1 MTVDLFRLRILVIS
15 VVAIVCS
22 CPAVWAVDDAQPADT
37 QIGQLESRLFEHRY
51 DGESSGGRLARLEKM
66 VFGESRD
73 GTESQR
79 LSALEAA
86 LADSQPVGQSTAD
99 SAVATAA
106 PAASQQTPDHSDE
119 SASSGSAPDQ
129 NEKASAESEAA
140 DYQNTGND
148 SVSDSNDY
156 PRITALENQI
166 LGATYKDLPVT
177 KRLEQLE
184 TKAFGK
190 PSHQADLSARTD
202 KLEKYVRNH
211 MHLRTLGDQ
220 VQPQLEEPAE
230 GSAETTMPTVQA
242 AATEPPLEAP
252 LTVKLDWMERVV
264 FGRQYEQEG
273 AVVRVERLEK
283 ALFPQEDNSSQ
294 ATLED
299 QISMLMGA
307 VELMQNGGQTTAYP
321 GAAYQYESGPIP
333 EAYPNGAYQ
342 PEPSYP
348 QQFSAADQQTDKQ
361 QTTNAPKKHPLLKS
375 IAHVLGE
382 VGGMALGAV
391 GNSGLMYGSPYG
403 YGYGYGGF
411 GMPGMWW

>member
-1 MTVDLFRLRILVIS
+1 MTVDLFGLRILVIS
-15 VVAIVCS
+15 AVAIIGSCS
-22 CPAVWAVDDAQPADT
+22 AVWAVDDAQPADT
-37 QIGQLESRLFEHRY
+37 QIGQLESRLFEHQY
-51 DGESSGGRLARLEKM
+51 DGESPGDRLARLEKM
-66 VFGESRD
+66 VFGESRE

-86 LADSQPVGQSTAD
+86 LADSQPVGQSSAD
-99 SAVATAA
+99 AAGPANA
-106 PAASQQTPDHSDE
+106 PAQPSQSPDNTNDGS
-119 SASSGSAPDQ
+119 SSGSAPGKWYQ
-129 NEKASAESEAA
+129 SPA
-140 DYQNTGND
+140 DPDFQQGGGD
-148 SVSDSNDY
+148 SVSDSKDY
-156 PRITALENQI
+156 PRITALESQI
-166 LGATYKDLPVT
+166 LGATYQDLPVT

-190 PSHQADLSARTD
+190 PSRQADLSARTD

-211 MHLRTLGDQ
+211 LHLRTFGDQ
-220 VQPQLEEPAE
+220 VETQPDEPAE
-230 GSAETTMPTVQA
+230 VGSETTMPTVQE

-252 LTVKLDWMERVV
+252 LTAKLDWMERVV
-264 FGRQYEQEG
+264 FGRSYGRDG

-283 ALFPQEDNSSQ
+283 ALFPQEDNSSE
-294 ATLED
+294 ATLEN

-307 VELMQNGGQTTAYP
+307 VELMQNGGQTRAYP
-321 GAAYQYESGPIP
+321 GAAYQFESGPMP
-333 EAYPNGAYQ
+333 GVYSTGAYQ

-348 QQFSAADQQTDKQ
+348 QQYSATEQQAAQ
-361 QTTNAPKKHPLLKS
+361 QQNANVPKKHPLLKS

-391 GNSGLMYGSPYG
+391 SNSGLMYGSPYG